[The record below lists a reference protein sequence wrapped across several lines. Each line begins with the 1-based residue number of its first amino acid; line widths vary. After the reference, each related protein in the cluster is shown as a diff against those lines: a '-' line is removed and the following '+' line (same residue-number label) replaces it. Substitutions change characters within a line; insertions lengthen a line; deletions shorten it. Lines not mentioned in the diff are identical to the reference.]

1 MDDAVRSSKMLEHYA
16 TVQEAERLAA
26 GVGELE
32 RVRTQDVL
40 ARHLPKAPARI
51 LDVGG
56 AAGVHA
62 LWLARQGY
70 EVHLSD
76 PVAKHVEQAK
86 EASRAQ
92 AEFPIASCAVG
103 DARKIEQKDASS
115 DGVLMLGP
123 LYHLT
128 ERADRL
134 KALREAHR
142 VVRNG
147 GRVFAAAIS
156 RFASFMDG
164 FSRDFVGDPRFVEIL
179 RQDLKNGQHR
189 NPTDKPHYFTST
201 FFHHVDEL
209 QNEIEEAGFTFE
221 KVVAIEGPVW
231 VMGNFA
237 KHWDD
242 PGKRSLLLEFLR
254 TVEGERTLLGATAH
268 MIGIGK
274 KVRGRSER
282 GGKSDQKSSDRKSPG
297 SKTAVEGPGPSSLLA
312 DALKMTGFL
321 FCSPADRSD
330 EPRVTSAREE
340 RSTTARFRR
349 RCCSGRCRHEAV
361 HLSLRRQAVR

>member
-1 MDDAVRSSKMLEHYA
+1 MDEATRSSKMQEHYA

-32 RVRTQDVL
+32 QLRTQDVL
-40 ARHLPKAPARI
+40 KRHLPKAPARI

-62 LWLARQGY
+62 LWLARDGY

-76 PVAKHVEQAK
+76 PVPKHVEEAK

-92 AEFPIASCAVG
+92 AEFPIASSVVG

-115 DGVLMLGP
+115 DGVLLLGP

-128 ERADRL
+128 ERVDRL

-142 VVRNG
+142 VLRPG
-147 GRVFAAAIS
+147 ARVFAAAIS

-164 FSRDFVGDPRFVEIL
+164 FCRDFVGDPRFVEIL
-179 RQDLKNGQHR
+179 RQDLKDGQHR
-189 NPTDKPHYFTST
+189 NPTDNPHYFTTT
-201 FFHHVDEL
+201 FFHHPDEL

-221 KVVAIEGPVW
+221 TTVAVEGPVW
-231 VMGNFA
+231 VMGSFF

-242 PGKRSLLLEFLR
+242 PAKRALMLEFLR
-254 TVEGERTLLGATAH
+254 TVETERALLGATAH
-268 MIGIGK
+268 MIGVGK
-274 KVRGRSER
+274 K
-282 GGKSDQKSSDRKSPG
+282 
-297 SKTAVEGPGPSSLLA
+297 
-312 DALKMTGFL
+312 
-321 FCSPADRSD
+321 
-330 EPRVTSAREE
+330 
-340 RSTTARFRR
+340 
-349 RCCSGRCRHEAV
+349 
-361 HLSLRRQAVR
+361 

>member
-1 MDDAVRSSKMLEHYA
+1 LVVGVDSIVKAARERRTPKRRSDAMRNSKMLEHYDQ
-16 TVQEAERLAA
+16 VNEAERLSA
-26 GVGELE
+26 GIGELE

-40 ARHLPKAPARI
+40 TRHLPKAPARI

-76 PVAKHVEQAK
+76 PVPKHVEEAK
-86 EASRAQ
+86 EASRTQAQ
-92 AEFPIASCAVG
+92 FPIASCAVG

-115 DGVLMLGP
+115 DGVLVLGP

-142 VVRNG
+142 VLRSG

-179 RQDLKNGQHR
+179 RQDLKDGQHR
-189 NPTDKPHYFTST
+189 NPTDNPHYFTST
-201 FFHHVDEL
+201 FFHHPDEL
-209 QNEIEEAGFTFE
+209 QSEIEEAGFTFE
-221 KVVAIEGPVW
+221 KVVAVEGPVW
-231 VMGNFA
+231 VMENFA

-242 PGKRSLLLEFLR
+242 LGKRSLLLEFLR
-254 TVEGERTLLGATAH
+254 SVEEERTLLGATAH
-268 MIGIGK
+268 MIGIGEK
-274 KVRGRSER
+274 NAR
-282 GGKSDQKSSDRKSPG
+282 PIG
-297 SKTAVEGPGPSSLLA
+297 S
-312 DALKMTGFL
+312 
-321 FCSPADRSD
+321 
-330 EPRVTSAREE
+330 
-340 RSTTARFRR
+340 
-349 RCCSGRCRHEAV
+349 
-361 HLSLRRQAVR
+361 